1 MAAGVAAENRRVRR
15 RTWSRGDVA
24 FAVAFAAYVGLSLVL
39 LGLGVLA
46 RLASISPDVHLQLHI
61 TGFADSNMVERVA
74 LGIAGASHLP
84 QSIGGIALDYAFS
97 VFNIGLALFLLRL
110 RPRNVTARLLAVG
123 MTGTSALFNLQASA
137 YLGEEALTG

>member
-1 MAAGVAAENRRVRR
+1 MDE
-15 RTWSRGDVA
+15 
-24 FAVAFAAYVGLSLVL
+24 
-39 LGLGVLA
+39 LGVQPQREVVGVKFEPQA
-46 RLASISPDVHLQLHI
+46 RINKVVVNAVQR
-61 TGFADSNMVERVA
+61 N
-74 LGIAGASHLP
+74 LP